1 MTSWSTEDLRP
12 HERFDGWLELRVA
25 RYGGGSGELARE
37 HRAGFEASYSQR
49 MVADALV
56 SQVRTSAYHFERT
69 PAGIARVPLDYFVIV
84 QQLGAGVVIG
94 PRDDQQ
100 FVPSGGFSTNYGNTP
115 YVLRSSDEQSGFH
128 ANIVAIPFARC
139 QSLVARNARLGSRP
153 LPVEVGPSALFASYF
168 GAFVEQAPHLTGAAA
183 EVAVETLLQLALV
196 ARGLGTEPVE
206 PTRDALRA
214 GQLEAA
220 RQFIARNLPRADL
233 TPARAARAIG
243 ISVRQLHHLFEPTGT
258 TFSHTLLAQ
267 RLDRARR
274 LLAQWPDRPVIDI
287 ALACGIESQTTFYRA
302 FRDAFGMTPG
312 EYRDEMSRRA
322 D

>member
-25 RYGGGSGELARE
+25 RYGGGSAELARE
-37 HRAGFEASYSQR
+37 HRVDFQAAYSQR
-49 MVADALV
+49 AVADALV

-69 PAGIARVPLDYFVIV
+69 PAGIARKPLDYFVIV

-94 PRDDQQ
+94 PHDDLR
-100 FVPSGGFSTNYGNTP
+100 FIPSGGFSTNHGNTP
-115 YVLRSSDEQSGFH
+115 YLLRTAQEHSGFH
-128 ANIVAIPFARC
+128 ANIVAIPFVRC
-139 QSLVARNARLGSRP
+139 EPFMTRNAKLGSRP
-153 LPVEVGPSALFASYF
+153 LPVEVGASALFASYF
-168 GAFVEQAPHLTGAAA
+168 GTFVEQAPHLTGAAA
-183 EVAVETLLQLALV
+183 EIAVETLLQLVLV
-196 ARGLGTEPVE
+196 ARGLAPPDAE

-220 RQFIARNLPRADL
+220 RQFIARNLSRADL
-233 TPARAARAIG
+233 TPARAARSVG

-267 RLDRARR
+267 RLERARR

-302 FRDAFGMTPG
+302 FREAFGMTPG
-312 EYRDEMSRRA
+312 DYRREASTSR
-322 D
+322 